1 MYNELI
7 AQINWEE
14 YRRGYWKVDDLKR
27 LKRKIREARDNGVE
41 LDLTDD
47 EKYQLKGMVVRGINK
62 IQNYEYGEGIDAEK
76 MRKESLEPLYQLLE
90 KLKTEET
97 K

>member
-1 MYNELI
+1 MYSELI
-7 AQINWEE
+7 AQINWEL
-14 YRRGYWKVDDLKR
+14 YRRGYWIIGDLER
-27 LKRKIREARDNGVE
+27 LKRKIREARDNDTE

-76 MRKESLEPLYQLLE
+76 LRKESLEPLYQLLTQ
-90 KLKTEET
+90 LNTEER
-97 K
+97 